1 MICTQCGHP
10 NREEARF
17 CIQCGNAL
25 AAQPVPGITSMSHSR
40 RRPLLGLLA
49 LVVVVGL
56 GAAVVLWL
64 MSSRPPTPVAQATPG
79 STAELDAAGE
89 SPVASPTASPVG
101 QPTESMATLVPTTT
115 TPAPEIQFRQ
125 TGQPVLA
132 GTPAPSALPITSDN
146 ADTIQQLAR
155 WGQGT
160 VNSITYS
167 PNGRLLAVASSVGV
181 VFLDTDT
188 FTEVGFLPTLSNV
201 DRFLFSPNEDLFAL
215 MLRDTVQLWR
225 NGEST
230 PFNVIE
236 PGYMLD
242 LAFSGDGKSLV
253 TAVFPDP
260 EAYERGESQELRVEV
275 WQHRGDVMTR
285 DREVSL
291 TVVPESYLTARF
303 SPDGGTLA
311 VVALTE
317 EDGLSSSLYLWDVSS
332 EELIY
337 QVENVS
343 GQLSPAVFHPT
354 EKFVLSMLAVEGEAG
369 EPDEY
374 TNWQVS
380 LGNGELTATGVILEE
395 SLYDP
400 ATSVIYTPDG
410 QTLIGTEGYELI
422 LMDGSDGRV
431 LKVVE
436 GHQWWIESVA
446 VAPDSETFATSSTDG
461 SIRIWRVSDG
471 APLATLDNYTSGGNA
486 HGFAWDSDEEVIAI
500 NFQDKVHTRRLSD
513 GVLLDSVMRQYGITG
528 DVIYIDDE
536 AIEAYNVN
544 HNTEGNRWRYQLHR
558 VTDNSVLIELEG
570 LQGFSY
576 VPASL
581 SADNNILAA
590 SSWVHS
596 DPAVYENEG
605 HETLYEICVWNL
617 TKGSLLTKLQ
627 NRFSDNFT
635 LSLDGTQLAVF
646 MDDGSPWIWNVTP
659 NSTATLLAGATEEE
673 LTWGGPFAFSP
684 DGQTIAF
691 GSRKQGIVRL
701 WNTTSGNPIAI
712 LYEGMESIGTM
723 TFSPDGSLLVVGDA
737 NDGQGRLQVWSVLDG
752 ILLTTL
758 EGGGAKA
765 VQLAFIDEGRYLL
778 AGMQDGTVRL
788 WGVATELP
796 N

>member
-1 MICTQCGHP
+1 M
-10 NREEARF
+10 
-17 CIQCGNAL
+17 
-25 AAQPVPGITSMSHSR
+25 
-40 RRPLLGLLA
+40 
-49 LVVVVGL
+49 
-56 GAAVVLWL
+56 
-64 MSSRPPTPVAQATPG
+64 
-79 STAELDAAGE
+79 
-89 SPVASPTASPVG
+89 
-101 QPTESMATLVPTTT
+101 
-115 TPAPEIQFRQ
+115 
-125 TGQPVLA
+125 
-132 GTPAPSALPITSDN
+132 
-146 ADTIQQLAR
+146 
-155 WGQGT
+155 
-160 VNSITYS
+160 
-167 PNGRLLAVASSVGV
+167 ASSVGV

-471 APLATLDNYTSGGNA
+471 APLA
-486 HGFAWDSDEEVIAI
+486 
-500 NFQDKVHTRRLSD
+500 
-513 GVLLDSVMRQYGITG
+513 
-528 DVIYIDDE
+528 
-536 AIEAYNVN
+536 
-544 HNTEGNRWRYQLHR
+544 
-558 VTDNSVLIELEG
+558 
-570 LQGFSY
+570 
-576 VPASL
+576 
-581 SADNNILAA
+581 
-590 SSWVHS
+590 
-596 DPAVYENEG
+596 
-605 HETLYEICVWNL
+605 
-617 TKGSLLTKLQ
+617 
-627 NRFSDNFT
+627 
-635 LSLDGTQLAVF
+635 LSL
-646 MDDGSPWIWNVTP
+646 IH
-659 NSTATLLAGATEEE
+659 
-673 LTWGGPFAFSP
+673 
-684 DGQTIAF
+684 I
-691 GSRKQGIVRL
+691 
-701 WNTTSGNPIAI
+701 
-712 LYEGMESIGTM
+712 
-723 TFSPDGSLLVVGDA
+723 
-737 NDGQGRLQVWSVLDG
+737 
-752 ILLTTL
+752 
-758 EGGGAKA
+758 
-765 VQLAFIDEGRYLL
+765 
-778 AGMQDGTVRL
+778 
-788 WGVATELP
+788 
-796 N
+796 

>member
-1 MICTQCGHP
+1 M
-10 NREEARF
+10 
-17 CIQCGNAL
+17 CI
-25 AAQPVPGITSMSHSR
+25 
-40 RRPLLGLLA
+40 
-49 LVVVVGL
+49 
-56 GAAVVLWL
+56 
-64 MSSRPPTPVAQATPG
+64 
-79 STAELDAAGE
+79 
-89 SPVASPTASPVG
+89 
-101 QPTESMATLVPTTT
+101 
-115 TPAPEIQFRQ
+115 
-125 TGQPVLA
+125 
-132 GTPAPSALPITSDN
+132 
-146 ADTIQQLAR
+146 
-155 WGQGT
+155 
-160 VNSITYS
+160 
-167 PNGRLLAVASSVGV
+167 
-181 VFLDTDT
+181 
-188 FTEVGFLPTLSNV
+188 
-201 DRFLFSPNEDLFAL
+201 
-215 MLRDTVQLWR
+215 
-225 NGEST
+225 
-230 PFNVIE
+230 
-236 PGYMLD
+236 
-242 LAFSGDGKSLV
+242 
-253 TAVFPDP
+253 
-260 EAYERGESQELRVEV
+260 
-275 WQHRGDVMTR
+275 R
-285 DREVSL
+285 DR
-291 TVVPESYLTARF
+291 
-303 SPDGGTLA
+303 
-311 VVALTE
+311 
-317 EDGLSSSLYLWDVSS
+317 
-332 EELIY
+332 
-337 QVENVS
+337 NVS

-712 LYEGMESIGTM
+712 LHEGMESIGTM